1 MLATLEWKSLQ
12 DRKKDASLG
21 MLYKIVNDKV
31 ALDKGDRLGPPLR

>member
-12 DRKKDASLG
+12 DRRKDARLG

-31 ALDKGDRLGPPLR
+31 KASSVLADTISGR